1 MRQTKTNFLVSL
13 VFILHAIVSIQAN
26 AASPQ
31 PAKAPSRA
39 VVDPDNISPVVLAE
53 GSLPVTWTNDDTY
66 PWLVGDGNIYNGS
79 NVGKKNSSA
88 WISFSY
94 NSTFQTEVKFDWYCY
109 NASSHSLYLYIDGVY
124 TGYTTT
130 SSYTTK
136 RYYLPKGQ
144 HVISFQDSINNSTS
158 TSNYSR
164 IRNVKVS
171 EIKDLAAVVLAD
183 GSKPLVFKNDETW
196 PWLPMNGYIQNSNYG
211 IENTASRFSTTF
223 TIDNPSLIKYDA
235 NLSTN
240 NSSYHTLYY
249 TIDNKSDDDVATGG
263 KKSWYWTSSSGYFTQ
278 SRVLDPG
285 TYTVEWM
292 DTVVHPYSTQYQYEY
307 PTKIKNVMLNDN
319 WIDIELAIP
328 GTLGVEVLYKVD
340 VLTDVEL
347 LKVKGTINSTDW
359 ADIKKMTNLKG
370 IDLSEAR
377 FDYVP
382 SSAFSS
388 NTLLNYCVLPN
399 GIKSIRASAF
409 QGTSLTKITIPA
421 SVKYLGEKAFY
432 QLTSLDKVSFA
443 EGSQLDSIAE
453 RVFYGCS
460 WLREFIMP
468 NSVRI
473 LGKDNFYNC
482 TYLKKVHFSDALT
495 TIPEYTCYCCDS
507 LMTVHL
513 PKDLVDIDQYAFC
526 GAQNGYGAITHK
538 ISIKEIEFP
547 KTLKTIG
554 HQAFGFCSLD
564 SLKLPITLSSLGL
577 NAFMYNTSLKYIE
590 LPSYIGYYNSNFT
603 YCTAI
608 EKIVCRS
615 ATPPGISSDPF
626 SNGRAKSAI
635 TLVVPSFAIVSYKLD
650 NYWYQ
655 FGNIIEGDDV
665 DYWRITGPLM
675 LTNNRRMDGIPDI
688 DLYYGGQLTV
698 GGNAPMP
705 VGQMNYYAGQS
716 GYGRLLNTCPN
727 MTINNLTTYYSVDG
741 TNNYTYNNN
750 YWYFL
755 SPIYD
760 VDLTK
765 VKHSDTSASFV
776 FRYYNAANRAEG
788 GTGNSWQNVN
798 NGKLEAGK
806 GYIFRT
812 NMPGEIKLPADAS
825 GIERFVTINDVTI
838 NLETHNSN
846 NAANKNWNYVGNPYP
861 CYYDIYYMDFT
872 APIQVWTGST
882 YKAYSIAD
890 DKLALA
896 PMQAFF
902 VQKPDAISKIVFH
915 KEGRQVESTPN
926 HVNMAPRYAPNQ
938 NSDRKLFDF
947 AISTDTIADETRVVI
962 NEKASLA
969 YEIERDAAKFLSM
982 DSEVPQLYTIDYDQT
997 LLAINERPMG
1007 DSIVSLGVYIGK
1019 PGTYTIDAS
1028 RCPGEVQLI
1037 DQVAK
1042 TTTNLNE
1049 ESYTFDIDQTGFIN
1063 DRFVLK
1069 LKNGSSS
1076 VIESKVNNSIEIHP
1090 VTGGVDI
1097 ESSISTWA
1105 NVYTIDGRLVAN
1117 VKCSTGN
1124 TYVTLPSGI
1133 YLVQIN
1139 NHGYKVIVK

>member
-1 MRQTKTNFLVSL
+1 MRQKKTYFLVGM
-13 VFILHAIVSIQAN
+13 VFILFALVSIHAN
-26 AASPQ
+26 AASSQ

-39 VVDPDNISPVVLAE
+39 VVNPDNISPVVLAE

-66 PWLVGDGNIYNGS
+66 PWLVGDGYIHNGS
-79 NVGKKNSSA
+79 NVGKKNTSA
-88 WISFSY
+88 WISFSF
-94 NSTFQTEVKFDWYCY
+94 NSNFQTEVKFDWLCY
-109 NASSHSLYLYIDGVY
+109 NYSGHTLYLYIDGVY
-124 TGYTTT
+124 TDYTTN
-130 SSYTTK
+130 SSFNTK
-136 RYYLPKGQ
+136 RYYLQKGQ
-144 HVISFQDSINNSTS
+144 HVISFKDSINNSTS

-164 IRNVKVS
+164 IRNVKVT
-171 EIKDLAAVVLAD
+171 EINDLAAVVLAE

-196 PWLPMNGYIQNSNYG
+196 PWIPMNGYIQNSNYG
-211 IENTASRFSTTF
+211 KQNTASRLSTTF
-223 TIDNPSLIKYDA
+223 TIDKPSVFKYSYSVP
-235 NLSTN
+235 NYSSGST
-240 NSSYHTLYY
+240 SYHRFVT
-249 TIDNKSDDDVATGG
+249 TIDNKTDNDYATGQ
-263 KKSWYWTSSSGYFTQ
+263 KKSWSWYYTSGFQTFT
-278 SRVLDPG
+278 RVLDPG
-285 TYTVEWM
+285 TYTIEWM
-292 DTVVHPYSTQYQYEY
+292 DTVFSTSEY
-307 PTKIKNVMLNDN
+307 PSQIKNVMLHDN

-328 GTLGVEVLYKVD
+328 GTLGVEVLYKVN

-377 FDYVP
+377 FESVP
-382 SSAFSS
+382 NSAFSS
-388 NTLLNYCVLPN
+388 NSRLNYCVLPN
-399 GIKSIRASAF
+399 GVKSIGTSAF
-409 QGTSLTKITIPA
+409 QGTSLTKITIPS
-421 SVKYLGEKAFY
+421 SVTSIGENAFY
-432 QLTSLDKVSFA
+432 QVTTLDKVTFA
-443 EGSQLDSIAE
+443 TGSQLESIGYQA
-453 RVFYGCS
+453 FYGCS
-460 WLREFIMP
+460 SLCEFIMP
-468 NSVRI
+468 NTVKN
-473 LGKDNFYNC
+473 LVADNSGRSYTFRGCSKLNSI
-482 TYLKKVHFSDALT
+482 HFSDNLT
-495 TIPEYTCYCCDS
+495 TIPGYICYYCTS
-507 LMTVHL
+507 LRNVHL
-513 PKDLVDIDQYAFC
+513 PNNVESINQYAFA
-526 GAQNGYGAITHK
+526 GEYYDHIPLQ
-538 ISIKEIEFP
+538 SIDLP
-547 KTLKTIG
+547 LTLRSIG
-554 HQAFGFCSLD
+554 NYAFSYCALDSVKLPVALSTLGQYAFG
-564 SLKLPITLSSLGL
+564 
-577 NAFMYNTSLKYIE
+577 YNTSLKYIE
-590 LPSYIGYYNSNFT
+590 LPSYIGSYNYNF
-603 YCTAI
+603 YGCTAV
-608 EKIVCRS
+608 EKVVCRS
-615 ATPPGISSDPF
+615 ATPPSITYDPF

-635 TLVVPSFAIVSYKLD
+635 TLVVPSFAVATYKLD
-650 NYWYQ
+650 SYWYQ

-665 DYWRITGPLM
+665 DYWKITGPLM
-675 LTNNRRMDGIPDI
+675 LTNNRRMDGVPDI

-727 MTINNLTTYYSVDG
+727 MTIENLTSYYSA
-741 TNNYTYNNN
+741 NYDT
-750 YWYFL
+750 WYFL
-755 SPIYD
+755 TPVHD

-765 VKHSDTSASFV
+765 IKHSNTDASFV
-776 FRYYNAANRAEG
+776 FRYYNAANRAEN
-788 GTGNSWQNVN
+788 GTGSSWQNVN

-812 NMPGEIKLPADAS
+812 NKSGTMTLPADAA
-825 GIERFVTINDVTI
+825 GIAKFVNINDVTT
-838 NLETHNSN
+838 NLETHNSSN
-846 NAANKNWNYVGNPYP
+846 SANKNWNYVGNPYP

-896 PMQAFF
+896 PMQSFF

-926 HVNMAPRYAPNQ
+926 HANMAPRYAPSQ

-947 AISTDTIADETRVVI
+947 AISTDTIADETRVVL

-997 LLAINERPMG
+997 ILAINERPMS

-1042 TTTNLNE
+1042 TTIDLNE
-1049 ESYTFDIDQTGFIN
+1049 ESYTFEIDQTGFIN

-1069 LKNGSSS
+1069 FKNSSSS
-1076 VIESKVNNSIEIHP
+1076 VIETKVNNTIEIHP

-1117 VKCSTGN
+1117 VKCSTGI
-1124 TYVTLPSGI
+1124 THVALPAGI
-1133 YLVQIN
+1133 YMVQVGKNAI
-1139 NHGYKVIVK
+1139 KTIVQ

>member
-1 MRQTKTNFLVSL
+1 MRQTKTNFMVSM
-13 VFILHAIVSIQAN
+13 VFILLALVSIHAN
-26 AASPQ
+26 AASSQ

-39 VVDPDNISPVVLAE
+39 VVDPDIISPVILQE

-66 PWLVGDGNIYNGS
+66 PWLVGDGYIHNGS
-79 NVGKKNSSA
+79 NIGKKNTSA

-94 NSTFQTEVKFDWYCY
+94 NSNCQTEVKYEWYCY
-109 NASSHSLYLYIDGVY
+109 NASYHSLYVYIDGIY
-124 TGYTTT
+124 TGYTTN

-136 RYYLPKGQ
+136 KIYLPKGQ
-144 HVISFQDSINNSTS
+144 HVVSFQDSIGNSTS

-164 IRNVKVS
+164 IKNVKVT
-171 EIKDLAAVVLAD
+171 EINDLAAVVLAD

-196 PWLPMNGYIQNSNYG
+196 PWLPKNGYIQNSNYG
-211 IENTASRFSTTF
+211 IQNTASRFSTTF
-223 TIDNPSLIKYDA
+223 TIDKPSVIKYDA
-235 NLSTN
+235 NLST
-240 NSSYHTLYY
+240 SSTIYHTLYY
-249 TIDNKSDDDVATGG
+249 TIDNESDDGATGG
-263 KKSWYWTSSSGYFTQ
+263 KKRWYWTGSSGYFTQ

-285 TYTVEWM
+285 KYTVEWM
-292 DTVVHPYSTQYQYEY
+292 DTVVYSPNNQYEY
-307 PTKIKNVMLNDN
+307 PTKIKNIMLHDN
-319 WIDIELAIP
+319 WIEVELAAP
-328 GTLGVEVLYKVD
+328 GTLGVDVLYIVD

-347 LKVKGTINSTDW
+347 LKVKGPINSTDW
-359 ADIKKMTNLKG
+359 DDIKQMTNLKG

-377 FDYVP
+377 FNYVP
-382 SSAFSS
+382 SKAFSS

-399 GIKSIRASAF
+399 GIKSIRSSAF
-409 QGTSLTKITIPA
+409 EGTSLTKITIPA

-443 EGSQLDSIAE
+443 EGSQLDSIASKA
-453 RVFYGCS
+453 FYGCS

-468 NSVRI
+468 NTVTS
-473 LGKDNFYNC
+473 LGTDVFNNC
-482 TYLKKVHFSDALT
+482 NKLKEVHFSDALT
-495 TIPEYTCYCCDS
+495 TIPQYTCYCCDS
-507 LMTVHL
+507 LLTVHL
-513 PKDLVDIDQYAFC
+513 PKDLIQIDQYAFS
-526 GAQNGYGAITHK
+526 GSKNSNYYNTKKPLKK
-538 ISIKEIEFP
+538 IDFP
-547 KTLKTIG
+547 ASLRKIG
-554 HQAFGFCSLD
+554 DYAFGGCELD
-564 SLKLPITLSSLGL
+564 SVKLPIKLAYLGRY
-577 NAFMYNTSLKYIE
+577 AFEHNSSLKYIE
-590 LPSYIGYYNSNFT
+590 LPSYIGNYDYNFT
-603 YCTAI
+603 FCTAV
-608 EKIVCRS
+608 EKVICRS
-615 ATPPGISSDPF
+615 ATPPGIYYDYDPF

-650 NYWYQ
+650 SYWYQ

-675 LTNNRRMDGIPDI
+675 LTNNRRMDGVPDI
-688 DLYYGGQLTV
+688 DLYYNGQLTV

-705 VGQMNYYAGQS
+705 VGQMNYYAGLN

-727 MTINNLTTYYSVDG
+727 MTIDNLTTYYSVDG
-741 TNNYTYNNN
+741 SNGYTSNNN

-755 SPIYD
+755 SPIHD

-812 NMPGEIKLPADAS
+812 NMPGEMKLPADAL
-825 GIERFVTINDVTI
+825 GIEKFVNINDVTL
-838 NLETHNSN
+838 NLETHNSTN
-846 NAANKNWNYVGNPYP
+846 SADKNWNYVGNPYP

-962 NEKASLA
+962 NDKASLA

-982 DSEVPQLYTIDYDQT
+982 DSEVPQLYTIDYDHT
-997 LLAINERPMG
+997 MLAFNERPMG
-1007 DSIVSLGVYIGK
+1007 DSIVSVGVYIGR

-1069 LKNGSSS
+1069 FKNGSSS
-1076 VIESKVNNSIEIHP
+1076 VIETKVDNTIEIHP

-1139 NHGYKVIVK
+1139 NQGYKVIVK

>member
-1 MRQTKTNFLVSL
+1 MRQKKTYFLVSM
-13 VFILHAIVSIQAN
+13 VFILFALVSIQAN
-26 AASPQ
+26 AA
-31 PAKAPSRA
+31 KAPFRA
-39 VVDPDNISPVVLAE
+39 VVNPDNISPVVLAE

-66 PWLVGDGNIYNGS
+66 PWLVGDGYIHNGS
-79 NVGKKNSSA
+79 NVGKKNTSA
-88 WISFSY
+88 WISFSF
-94 NSTFQTEVKFDWYCY
+94 NSNFQTEVKFDWLCY
-109 NASSHSLYLYIDGVY
+109 NYSGHTLYLYIDGVY
-124 TGYTTT
+124 KEYTTN
-130 SSYTTK
+130 SSFNTK

-144 HVISFQDSINNSTS
+144 HVISFKDSISNSTS
-158 TSNYSR
+158 TSNYSQ
-164 IRNVKVS
+164 IKNVKVT
-171 EIKDLAAVVLAD
+171 EINDLADVVLAD
-183 GSKPLVFKNDETW
+183 GSKPLVFKNDDVW
-196 PWLPMNGYIQNSNYG
+196 PWLPMDGYIQNSNYG
-211 IENTASRFSTTF
+211 KKNTASRFSTTF
-223 TIDNPSLIKYDA
+223 TIDKPCVFKY
-235 NLSTN
+235 NYYVPTY
-240 NSSYHTLYY
+240 SSNTGYHKLYT
-249 TIDNKSDDDVATGG
+249 TIDNKTDNDYATGQ
-263 KKSWYWTSSSGYFTQ
+263 KKTWSWDYTSGYQLFT
-278 SRVLDPG
+278 RVLDPG
-285 TYTVEWM
+285 TYTIEWM
-292 DTVVHPYSTQYQYEY
+292 DTVFSTSEY
-307 PTKIKNVMLNDN
+307 PSQIKNVMLHDN

-328 GTLGVEVLYKVD
+328 GTLGVEVLYKVN

-359 ADIKKMTNLKG
+359 SDIKKMTNLKG

-377 FDYVP
+377 FENVP

-388 NTLLNYCVLPN
+388 NSRLSYCILPN
-399 GIKSIRASAF
+399 GVKSIGTSAF

-421 SVKYLGEKAFY
+421 SVSSIGEKAFY
-432 QLTSLDKVSFA
+432 QVSSLDKVNFVA
-443 EGSQLDSIAE
+443 GSQLESIGYQA
-453 RVFYGCS
+453 FYGCT

-468 NSVRI
+468 NTVKS
-473 LGKDNFYNC
+473 LPTDNNGYSYTFYECRNLNKI
-482 TYLKKVHFSDALT
+482 YFSDALT
-495 TIPEYTCYCCDS
+495 TIPSYTCYYCTS
-507 LMTVHL
+507 LSDVHL
-513 PKDLVDIDQYAFC
+513 PNNVVSINDYAF
-526 GAQNGYGAITHK
+526 AGYSNSAGYRNPLK
-538 ISIKEIEFP
+538 KIEFP
-547 KTLKTIG
+547 ASLSSIG
-554 HQAFGFCSLD
+554 NYAFRYCDLD
-564 SLKLPITLSSLGL
+564 SIMLPITLSSLGQY
-577 NAFMYNTSLKYIE
+577 AFSYNTSLKYIE
-590 LPSYIGYYNSNFT
+590 LPSYIGSYNYNFSN
-603 YCTAI
+603 CTAV
-608 EKIVCRS
+608 EKVVCRS
-615 ATPPGISSDPF
+615 ATPPSITNDPF
-626 SNGRAKSAI
+626 SSARAKSAI
-635 TLVVPSFAIVSYKLD
+635 TLVVPSFAVATYKLD
-650 NYWYQ
+650 SYWYQ

-665 DYWRITGPLM
+665 DYWKITGPLM
-675 LTNNRRMDGIPDI
+675 LTNNRRMDGVPDI

-705 VGQMNYYAGQS
+705 VGQMNYYAGKN

-741 TNNYTYNNN
+741 STSTSNS

-755 SPIYD
+755 TPIHD

-776 FRYYNAANRAEG
+776 FRYYNAANRAEN
-788 GTGNSWQNVN
+788 GTGSSWQNVN

-812 NMPGEIKLPADAS
+812 NKSGTMTLPADAA
-825 GIERFVTINDVTI
+825 GIAKFVNINDVTT
-838 NLETHNSN
+838 NLETHNSSN
-846 NAANKNWNYVGNPYP
+846 SANKNWNYVGNPYP

-896 PMQAFF
+896 PMQSFF

-926 HVNMAPRYAPNQ
+926 HANMAPRYAPSQ

-947 AISTDTIADETRVVI
+947 AISTDTIADETRVVL

-997 LLAINERPMG
+997 MLAINERPMS

-1042 TTTNLNE
+1042 TTTDLNE
-1049 ESYTFDIDQTGFIN
+1049 ESYTFEIEQTGFIN

-1069 LKNGSSS
+1069 FKNSSSS
-1076 VIESKVNNSIEIHP
+1076 VIETKVANTIEIHP

-1117 VKCSTGN
+1117 VKCSTGI
-1124 TYVTLPSGI
+1124 THVTLPAGI
-1133 YLVQIN
+1133 YMVQVGKKAI
-1139 NHGYKVIVK
+1139 KTIVQ

>member
-1 MRQTKTNFLVSL
+1 MRQTKTNFLVSM
-13 VFILHAIVSIQAN
+13 VFILLAIVSIHAN
-26 AASPQ
+26 AAYPQ

-39 VVDPDNISPVVLAE
+39 VVNPDNISPVVLAE

-66 PWLVGDGNIYNGS
+66 PWGVNTTEKSIYNG
-79 NVGKKNSSA
+79 NHGVKNSVS

-94 NSTFQTEVKFDWYCY
+94 NSTYQTEVSFSWRNSY
-109 NASSHSLYLYIDGVY
+109 SSNHTLQLYIDGVM
-124 TGYTTT
+124 TASTTNGYNNL
-130 SSYTTK
+130 
-136 RYYLPKGQ
+136 RYYLPKGS
-144 HVISFQDSINNSTS
+144 HVIAFRDSIG
-158 TSNYSR
+158 NYTYDSQWSD
-164 IRNVKVS
+164 IKNIKVT
-171 EIKDLAAVVLAD
+171 EIKSLESAALAE
-183 GSKPLVFKNDETW
+183 GSKPLIFKNDETW
-196 PWLPMNGYIQNSNYG
+196 PWLPMDGYIQNSNYG
-211 IENTASRFSTTF
+211 KQNTSSRVSTTF
-223 TIDNPSLIKYDA
+223 TIDKPSVFKYDFNLNTSSTGYHRL
-235 NLSTN
+235 NLS
-240 NSSYHTLYY
+240 
-249 TIDNKSDDDVATGG
+249 IDNKTDGDPATGG
-263 KKSWYWTSSSGYFTQ
+263 MKSWYWNSTSGYQ
-278 SRVLDPG
+278 SFSRILDPG
-285 TYTVEWM
+285 TYTIEWM
-292 DTVVHPYSTQYQYEY
+292 DTMFNYTYEY
-307 PTKIKNVMLNDN
+307 PSYIKDVMLHDN

-359 ADIKKMTNLKG
+359 DDIKKMTSLKG

-382 SSAFSS
+382 SSAFSD

-399 GIKSIRASAF
+399 GIQSIRSSAF
-409 QGTSLTKITIPA
+409 EGTSLTKITIPA

-443 EGSQLDSIAE
+443 EGSQLDSIASQA
-453 RVFYGCS
+453 FYGCS

-468 NSVRI
+468 NTVRI
-473 LGKDNFYNC
+473 LGKRIFYAC
-482 TYLKKVHFSDALT
+482 TNLKQVHFSDALT
-495 TIPEYTCYCCDS
+495 TIPEYTCFCCSS
-507 LMTVHL
+507 LTDIHL
-513 PKDLVDIDQYAFC
+513 PNNLVNIDQYAFS
-526 GAQNGYGAITHK
+526 GHKDGYGNITK
-538 ISIKEIEFP
+538 ISIEKIEFP

-554 HQAFGFCSLD
+554 YQAFGYCKLD
-564 SLKLPITLSSLGL
+564 SLKLPITLSSLGQY
-577 NAFMYNTSLKYIE
+577 AFTNNTNLKYIE
-590 LPSYIGYYNSNFT
+590 LPSYIGNYNSNFT

-608 EKIVCRS
+608 EKIVSRS
-615 ATPPGISSDPF
+615 ATPPGISNDPF
-626 SNGRAKSAI
+626 ANGRAKSAI
-635 TLVVPSFAIVSYKLD
+635 TLVVPSFAIASYKLD
-650 NYWYQ
+650 SYWYQ

-675 LTNNRRMDGIPDI
+675 LTNNRRMDGVPDI

-705 VGQMNYYAGQS
+705 VGQMNYYAGKN

-727 MTINNLTTYYSVDG
+727 MTINSLTTYYSIDG
-741 TNNYTYNNN
+741 STNNSTN
-750 YWYFL
+750 YWYFI
-755 SPIYD
+755 SPVHD

-798 NGKLEAGK
+798 NGKLEAGQ
-806 GYIFRT
+806 GYIIRS
-812 NMPGEIKLPADAS
+812 NKPGTMTLPADES
-825 GIERFVTINDVTI
+825 GIAKFVNINDVTL
-838 NLETHNSN
+838 NLETHNSDN
-846 NAANKNWNYVGNPYP
+846 IANKNWNYVGNPYP

-872 APIQVWTGST
+872 APVQVWTGST

-926 HVNMAPRYAPNQ
+926 HANMAPRYAPNQ
-938 NSDRKLFDF
+938 NSDRKLYDF
-947 AISTDTIADETRVVI
+947 AISTDTIADETRVVL

-969 YEIERDAAKFLSM
+969 YEIERDAAKFMSM
-982 DSEVPQLYTIDYDQT
+982 DSEIPQLYTIDYDQT
-997 LLAINERPMG
+997 MLAINERPMS

-1019 PGTYTIDAS
+1019 PGTYIIDAS

-1042 TTTNLNE
+1042 TTTDLNE
-1049 ESYTFDIDQTGFIN
+1049 ESYTFEIDQTGFIN

-1069 LKNGSSS
+1069 FKNSSSS
-1076 VIESKVNNSIEIHP
+1076 VIETKVNNTIEIHP

-1117 VKCSTGN
+1117 VKCLTGN
-1124 TYVTLPSGI
+1124 TYVTLPTGI
-1133 YLVQIN
+1133 YMIQIN